1 MKLFSKIISTWF
13 LLGML
18 TKAPGTIGSLAALLF
33 SPLILLN
40 GPVGMIIIFAIFLLG
55 LWSIT
60 NYMRYYGTAN
70 DPKEVVIDEV
80 IGQLLTIFLTFI
92 TLRNNVNV
100 KYYFSLYFACFIF
113 FRFFDIVK
121 IWPISFIDRKLKGA
135 LGIILDDVL
144 AAVFAYFSIILLYY
158 LL

>member
-13 LLGML
+13 LLGMFK
-18 TKAPGTIGSLAALLF
+18 KAPGTIGSLAALPLL
-33 SPLILLN
+33 PLILLN
-40 GPVGMIIIFAIFLLG
+40 GLTGMIIIFAMFLLG
-55 LWSIT
+55 FWSIT
-60 NYMRYYGTAN
+60 NYMYHYGTTN
-70 DPKEVVIDEV
+70 DPSEVVIDEV
-80 IGQLLTIFLTFI
+80 IGQLLTIFLTFT
-92 TLRNNVNV
+92 TLGNNVNI
-100 KYYFSLYFACFIF
+100 KHHFSLYSICFIF